1 MEGLMCG
8 RLQDIKKWILKKL
21 EGVDWIDVALDRAA
35 LSTVTN
41 LNLPQNAVDFLNSSE
56 VAVFSLTI
64 LFRGVSN

>member
-21 EGVDWIDVALDRAA
+21 ERFDWIDLAQDRDA

-41 LNLPQNAVDFLNSSE
+41 LNHS
-56 VAVFSLTI
+56 
-64 LFRGVSN
+64 